1 MRLIFTGIL
10 CITSL
15 LSCSQTTV
23 WHCGLLI
30 QQDTIRFELHRT
42 SDGAFYIQNGEERVP
57 MEKKREYSDSLEYE
71 LSVFDA
77 TLIFPS
83 DCRKQFGGWYRK
95 HDARIASK
103 GLRLVAGI
111 AASSPYNGKSP
122 MVAGHWPLEFLDG
135 EKVQDKGILQLEQSG
150 NLLRGS
156 ILTETGDY
164 RYLNG
169 QIREEKAFLQT
180 FDGGHAYFFRIVF
193 SEDGKSL
200 KGEFLYSASGKQPF
214 RGLRDQGAKLASGF
228 TASISSDRFRFAGV
242 NAQGKNITHNDFAG
256 KGLVVQVMG
265 SWCPNCLDE
274 TRFLSEEFP
283 LRPPGVEFIGLAFE
297 RKDDPAYA
305 QERIAAVTRRLAV
318 PYPILHAGKA
328 NKDSASKILPQAGGI
343 KAFPTTIFVKA
354 NGEILKIHSG
364 FSGPATGEAYLE
376 WRKEFQALL
385 KEIRP

>member
-1 MRLIFTGIL
+1 MRLIFSVFLSLCSFLAYGQVMVWNCGIL
-10 CITSL
+10 L
-15 LSCSQTTV
+15 
-23 WHCGLLI
+23 

-42 SDGAFYIQNGEERVP
+42 SDGTFYIQNGEERVP
-57 MEKKREYSDSLEYE
+57 MVKKREYTDSLEYE

-77 TLIFPS
+77 TLIFPAA
-83 DCRKQFGGWYRK
+83 CGKQFSGWYRK
-95 HDARIASK
+95 HDARIVNK

-169 QIREEKAFLQT
+169 QIRGNSAFLQT

-193 SEDGKSL
+193 SENGKSL
-200 KGEFLYSASGKQPF
+200 QGEFLYSASGKQPF
-214 RGLRDQGAKLASGF
+214 RGLRNQGVKLASGF
-228 TASISSDRFRFAGV
+228 KASISSDQFQFAGV
-242 NAQGKNITHNDFAG
+242 NAQGKKITQEDFTG

-274 TRFLSEEFP
+274 TRFLVEEFP
-283 LRPPGVEFIGLAFE
+283 LRPAGVEFVGLAFE
-297 RKDDPAYA
+297 RKDAVYA
-305 QERIAAVTRRLAV
+305 QERIAAVNRRLGV
-318 PYPILHAGKA
+318 PYALLYAGNA
-328 NKDSASKILPQAGGI
+328 SKDSASKALPQAGGI
-343 KAFPTTIFVKA
+343 RAFPTTVFVKA

-376 WRKEFQALL
+376 WRKEFRALL